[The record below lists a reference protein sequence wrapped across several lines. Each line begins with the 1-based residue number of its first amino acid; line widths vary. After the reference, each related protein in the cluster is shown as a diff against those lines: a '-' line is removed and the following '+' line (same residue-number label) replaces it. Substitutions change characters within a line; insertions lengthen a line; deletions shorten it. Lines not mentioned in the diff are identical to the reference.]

1 MNEEPV
7 RTLDQALLLAW
18 QDELKATNQPNFKQ
32 QLSHG
37 EAELLPRF
45 TKHYQ

>member
-7 RTLDQALLLAW
+7 RTLDQTVLSAW
-18 QDELKATNQPNFKQ
+18 QAALKATNQPNFKQ

>member
-1 MNEEPV
+1 MTKEPDH
-7 RTLDQALLLAW
+7 TFDQALLSAW
-18 QDELKATNQPNFKQ
+18 QAALKATNQPNFKQ